1 MHILRS
7 LGKTCFAAAYTVTRS
22 ACRIGERPGAYPST
36 PFIVC
41 YHRVV
46 ENFDQSARN
55 TIPSMLISAKMLER
69 HIDWMAQRFSLVSLD
84 EIGLH
89 LESERSFRRPAAA
102 ITFDDGY
109 SDVFHH
115 GFPLLKRKGVP
126 AAVFVVT
133 DLMGTGRPQLFDR
146 LYGLLRLIESEGCS
160 LAQTVHSA
168 VRAAGFDVEVRSAV
182 PDADEPFRIMTLLLN
197 RMPRES
203 VERIIVELQGNT
215 HLTPEVFD
223 ELAPLT
229 WDMIAKMHDG
239 GITIGSHTSSHALL
253 TSESLESAKQQLVN
267 SRLALEAKLRTNV
280 RHFAYPD
287 GRFNPGVVRA
297 VHSAGYRFAYSICR
311 RRDSRFPLLTIPRK
325 VLWERACLNA
335 WGRFS
340 GSIMTCHSYAAFDRQ
355 DRCEHDHSAI
365 ALGEKNGTIN

>member
-7 LGKTCFAAAYTVTRS
+7 VGKTCFAAAYTVTRN
-22 ACRIGERPGAYPST
+22 ACRMVRYPGAYPST
-36 PFIVC
+36 PFIIC

-46 ENFDQSARN
+46 ENFDQSSRY
-55 TIPSMLISAKMLER
+55 TIPSMLISAKMLEQ
-69 HIDWMAQRFSLVSLD
+69 HIDWLGQRFSLVSLD
-84 EIGLH
+84 DIGLYE
-89 LESERSFRRPAAA
+89 ESERSFRRPAAA

-133 DLMGTGRPQLFDR
+133 DLMGTGRPQPFDR
-146 LYGLLRLIESEGCS
+146 LYGLLRLIESEGVP
-160 LAQTVHSA
+160 LAQRVRRA
-168 VRAAGFDVEVRSAV
+168 VRAAGFDLDVGSAV

-197 RMPRES
+197 RMPLES
-203 VERIIVELQGNT
+203 VEQIIVELQRSA
-215 HLTPEVFD
+215 HLAPEVCD

-229 WDMIAKMHDG
+229 WDMIGRMHDS

-253 TSESLESAKQQLVN
+253 TSESLETVKRQLVD
-267 SRLALEAKLRTNV
+267 SKVALEAKLKSNV

-287 GRFNPGVVRA
+287 GRFNPGVVQA
-297 VHSAGYRFAYSICR
+297 VHSAGYRFAYSICH

-340 GSIMTCHSYAAFDRQ
+340 GSIMNCHSYAAFDRH
-355 DRCEHDHSAI
+355 DRCEHDHSAS